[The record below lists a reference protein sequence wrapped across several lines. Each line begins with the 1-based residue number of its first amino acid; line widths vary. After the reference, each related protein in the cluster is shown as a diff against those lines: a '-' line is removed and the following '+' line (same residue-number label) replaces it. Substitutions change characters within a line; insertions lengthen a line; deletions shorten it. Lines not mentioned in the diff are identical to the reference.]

1 METKTLGTSGLE
13 VSRVAL
19 GTMGFGNPEWRPW
32 VHGQESAFPVI
43 RRALELGINFFDTA
57 DMYSSGESE
66 VVLGNALREFGKRDE
81 TVIATKVRFG
91 TRQGPNCSGLSRKH
105 IVQACE
111 ASLKRLGVDYIDL
124 YQLHRFD
131 TRVPEEETLAALDLL
146 VNQGKVLHIGMSS
159 TWAWKLMK
167 WLSLSERKGWAKFVS
182 MQNHYNLLYREEER
196 EMLPLCKSEN
206 IGVIPWSPL
215 ARGRLTRPNN
225 SESTVRADSDQPLA
239 DQLYCNEH
247 DAAIIDATQK
257 VAEQLGVSMA
267 QVAMAWLLHQEG
279 VVAPI
284 LGATK
289 IEHVEAAVN
298 AVSLELDQEQLDA
311 LEKPYRPRS
320 VSGWL
325 DT

>member
-1 METKTLGTSGLE
+1 MQTKLLGASGLE
-13 VSRVAL
+13 VSRIAL
-19 GTMGFGNPEWRPW
+19 GTMGFGDPEWRPW
-32 VHGQESAFPVI
+32 VCGQDGAFPVI
-43 RRALELGINFFDTA
+43 ARAVELGINFFDTA

-66 VVLGNALREFGKRDE
+66 VVLGNALRKFARRDE
-81 TVIATKVRFG
+81 VVIATKVRFG
-91 TRQGPNCSGLSRKH
+91 TKQGPNCSGLSRKH

-111 ASLKRLGVDYIDL
+111 ASLKRLGVEYIDL

-131 TRVPEEETLAALDLL
+131 SRVPEEETLAALDLL
-146 VNQGKVLHIGMSS
+146 VQQGKVLHIGMSS

-196 EMLPLCKSEN
+196 EMIPLCKSEG
-206 IGVIPWSPL
+206 IGMIPWSPL
-215 ARGRLTRPNN
+215 ARGRLTRPHDGAA
-225 SESTVRADSDQPLA
+225 TVRATSDQNLA
-239 DQLYCNEH
+239 DQLYCSEH

-257 VAEQLGVSMA
+257 VAQELEVSMA
-267 QVAMAWLLHQEG
+267 QVAMAWLLHQDA

-289 IEHVEAAVN
+289 IEHVEAAAQ
-298 AVSLELDQEQLDA
+298 AVSIELSQEQRDA
-311 LEKPYRPRS
+311 LEAPYRPRA